1 MELGGEIEI
10 QKTVAFMC
18 ATAIALSALTCA
30 VWIAIAKRLP
40 WQKDVREDVPER
52 HRSKIG
58 TPTMGGISFILP
70 TSFLLLVLA
79 IDSFTNT
86 SGGTS
91 ATALLL
97 LVATLMTFGLLG
109 VFDDLLKGLR
119 RRGMKA
125 RYKLLWQGACAT
137 AIVLVMMRYL
147 NISTNL
153 GVIELGKAYIPI
165 GVLLIMASCNA
176 MNLTD
181 GLDGLA
187 CGLSLISLWT
197 LIIASLIKRQH
208 TPVTVSAVTGSL
220 LLSCSLLGFLPF
232 NIHPAKVFM
241 GDTGSLALGAFL
253 CTASMMMKF
262 ELLWMM
268 SGLVTFIEMLTVI
281 IQVISFKTTR
291 KRVFPMTPVHHSF
304 ELIGWSEWQIVI
316 LFWVSGAI
324 CSAGAL
330 ALVALAQKL

>member
-1 MELGGEIEI
+1 MGLGEEIEI
-10 QKTVAFMC
+10 QKIVAFMC
-18 ATAIALSALTCA
+18 APAIIFSALTCA
-30 VWIAIAKRLP
+30 VWIAIARHLP

-52 HRSKIG
+52 HQSKIG
-58 TPTMGGISFILP
+58 TPSMGGISFIIP

-79 IDSFTNT
+79 MSSFTDTNDKT
-86 SGGTS
+86 FT
-91 ATALLL
+91 TAILLL
-97 LVATLMTFGLLG
+97 IATLITFGLLG
-109 VFDDLLKGLR
+109 AVDDILKGIR

-125 RYKLLWQGACAT
+125 RYKLLWQGVCAVI
-137 AIVLVMMRYL
+137 IVIAMRRYL
-147 NISTNL
+147 NLSTNL
-153 GVIELGKAYIPI
+153 GVIELGKSYLPI
-165 GVLLIMASCNA
+165 GALLIMASCNA

-197 LIIASLIKRQH
+197 LTIASFITREHSPLTIAA
-208 TPVTVSAVTGSL
+208 TTACL

-253 CTASMMMKF
+253 CAASMMMKF
-262 ELLWMM
+262 ELLWIM

-281 IQVISFKTTR
+281 IQVISFKTTK
-291 KRVFPMTPVHHSF
+291 KRVFPMTPIHHSF
-304 ELIGWSEWQIVI
+304 ELIGWSEWQVVI
-316 LFWVSGAI
+316 MFWISGVV

-330 ALVALAQKL
+330 VLVAMAQKL